1 MNKLKINLHITQKCN
16 YSCRYCFAHF
26 FNTNDLSVEQ
36 WKIIIDNLENSNLI
50 NYINFAGGEP
60 CLYKGLL
67 ELIDYAK
74 NKGFKTSII
83 TNGSLLLHE
92 NIPTKDLF
100 SKIDMLGI
108 SVDSFDKNDLIKL
121 GCCTKQ
127 KNILEKSQLKEII
140 YLAKTINPNVKIKL
154 NTVVSYINKNT
165 QLTYIE
171 NEIIID
177 RWKFLK
183 MKLFSNKEFSNK
195 DLLIFDEEFEKFL
208 KLNQRT
214 NGEVIAEN
222 SLERSYLIIDNQGNF
237 IDNKNDNY
245 KIIGNLLKENFSN
258 LFSKYQFDR
267 ELYKK
272 RY

>member
-1 MNKLKINLHITQKCN
+1 M
-16 YSCRYCFAHF
+16 
-26 FNTNDLSVEQ
+26 
-36 WKIIIDNLENSNLI
+36 
-50 NYINFAGGEP
+50 
-60 CLYKGLL
+60 
-67 ELIDYAK
+67 
-74 NKGFKTSII
+74 
-83 TNGSLLLHE
+83 
-92 NIPTKDLF
+92 
-100 SKIDMLGI
+100 
-108 SVDSFDKNDLIKL
+108 
-121 GCCTKQ
+121 
-127 KNILEKSQLKEII
+127 
-140 YLAKTINPNVKIKL
+140 AKTINPNVKIKL

>member
-1 MNKLKINLHITQKCN
+1 
-16 YSCRYCFAHF
+16 
-26 FNTNDLSVEQ
+26 
-36 WKIIIDNLENSNLI
+36 
-50 NYINFAGGEP
+50 
-60 CLYKGLL
+60 
-67 ELIDYAK
+67 
-74 NKGFKTSII
+74 
-83 TNGSLLLHE
+83 
-92 NIPTKDLF
+92 
-100 SKIDMLGI
+100 
-108 SVDSFDKNDLIKL
+108 
-121 GCCTKQ
+121 
-127 KNILEKSQLKEII
+127 
-140 YLAKTINPNVKIKL
+140 
-154 NTVVSYINKNT
+154 
-165 QLTYIE
+165 
-171 NEIIID
+171 
-177 RWKFLK
+177 